1 MGFFSKLFGGGG
13 EAKPEAPAA
22 EAIHEGY
29 TITATPMKDGAQ
41 YRLHGT
47 ISKGEQSHTL
57 IRADTFGSKEDC
69 AAATINKARQ
79 VIAEQG
85 DSLFR

>member
-1 MGFFSKLFGGGG
+1 MGFFSKLFGGGAPK
-13 EAKPEAPAA
+13 EEAPAA

-29 TITATPMKDGAQ
+29 TIRATPLKDGAQ

-47 ISKGEQSHTL
+47 ISKGDHAHTL
-57 IRADTFGSKEDC
+57 IRADTFGSREDC
-69 AAATINKARQ
+69 ATATINKAKQ

-85 DSLFR
+85 DGMFR